1 MSKNLMGKSRNQT
14 DPYATFEGFGPF
26 GDTVVHVLKSYQ
38 KPHKELSNQYARW
51 LVAVKT
57 DHTFGSF
64 EMTDHTFGSF
74 EMGDSYLRDVVRG
87 LRLTYASDEF
97 KKNYWD
103 TLQDLK
109 RFTGFQG

>member
-26 GDTVVHVLKSYQ
+26 GDAIVHVLKSYQ

-64 EMTDHTFGSF
+64 EM
-74 EMGDSYLRDVVRG
+74 GDSYLRDVVRG

-97 KKNYWD
+97 KENYWD